1 MTARTISSGIIRAI
15 AILTALWLLGQFFIA
30 IRLVLIYLALAI
42 VISLISR
49 PLVIFLKKYLKFSN
63 ILATLASMLL
73 MLIAM
78 FGLVASFVPLVLEQ
92 GKNLSLLDVEA
103 LKNNL
108 QTLYFEVASF
118 LSQYNINLSKTF
130 WDNQWVSSLDLEI
143 VSDLVNRLGV
153 LLGNL
158 TMGVFSVIFISFFLI
173 KDSKILENALFVLL
187 PDSKEARVKK
197 SLNTIKNLL
206 SRYFVGLL
214 TQFLIL
220 FIFYSIL
227 LSIFGVHNALV
238 IAFLCALLNLVP
250 YLGPIAGGILMIL
263 LTMTSFLGQD
273 FSSVIIPK
281 TIYIAIGFM
290 VGQLIDN
297 FFTQPLIFSKSVRSH
312 PLEIFLVIIIFGLIG
327 GPIGMIVAIPT
338 YTALKVILKEFLANN
353 KIVVALTKN
362 L

>member
-1 MTARTISSGIIRAI
+1 MH
-15 AILTALWLLGQFFIA
+15 
-30 IRLVLIYLALAI
+30 
-42 VISLISR
+42 
-49 PLVIFLKKYLKFSN
+49 LKHF
-63 ILATLASMLL
+63 A
-73 MLIAM
+73 
-78 FGLVASFVPLVLEQ
+78 V
-92 GKNLSLLDVEA
+92 
-103 LKNNL
+103 
-108 QTLYFEVASF
+108 
-118 LSQYNINLSKTF
+118 
-130 WDNQWVSSLDLEI
+130 
-143 VSDLVNRLGV
+143 
-153 LLGNL
+153 
-158 TMGVFSVIFISFFLI
+158 
-173 KDSKILENALFVLL
+173 
-187 PDSKEARVKK
+187 
-197 SLNTIKNLL
+197 
-206 SRYFVGLL
+206 
-214 TQFLIL
+214 

-273 FSSVIIPK
+273 FSSVILPK
-281 TIYIAIGFM
+281 TIYITIGFM

-327 GPIGMIVAIPT
+327 GPIGMIIAIPT